1 VLRQQQAAGQQRLT
15 DVWQPAPLTPHQQQH
30 RQQVQQRQQEAQ
42 AARLEEVKA
51 AAVARFW
58 ELLQDFV
65 VMKVA
70 PPQWYLVVAPDHPL
84 LRVTRDLAGIQ
95 VLHVVQPQQD
105 GQ

>member
-1 VLRQQQAAGQQRLT
+1 MLRQQQAAGQQRLT
-15 DVWQPAPLTPHQQQH
+15 DVWQPAPLTPQQQQH

-65 VMKVA
+65 VMQVA
-70 PPQWYLVVAPDHPL
+70 PPQWCLAVAPDHPF
-84 LRVTRDLAGIQ
+84 LRVTRDLAGVQ
-95 VLHVVQPQQD
+95 VLHAVQPQQD